1 LENTKQAKRTP
12 QTEAAGTQ
20 TQGLHVAKLEEYQ
33 DRPLVTI
40 IRIETAKP
48 DNALDDDMDMGSLP
62 GCLGFY
68 QQPEQGYV
76 CSTCC
81 HQELC
86 KETTPTPAVVIE
98 DKS

>member
-1 LENTKQAKRTP
+1 MQQLIL
-12 QTEAAGTQ
+12 G
-20 TQGLHVAKLEEYQ
+20 GYQ
-33 DRPLVTI
+33 DRPDLV
-40 IRIETAKP
+40 IRIEAEP
-48 DNALDDDMDMGSLP
+48 DIDDNTDMGSLP